1 MKAVFFFLLLSFGLS
16 AQIDTIYTD
25 FTPVRQKKT
34 TIKVTTTTGDEIT
47 EKREIIDYE
56 RALKKIERL
65 SMDTTYYT
73 ENLKNLR
80 EMERNIEAEKKRIRM
95 MRRDAI
101 DVLTRLNNLL
111 NTLK

>member
-1 MKAVFFFLLLSFGLS
+1 MKHIIFFLFLSLGLN

-25 FTPVRQKKT
+25 FTPVRMKRT
-34 TIKVTTTTGDEIT
+34 TIKVTTNVGDEIT
-47 EKREIIDYE
+47 EKREVIDYE
-56 RALKKIERL
+56 KALKKIERL
-65 SMDTTYYT
+65 SMDTMYYT

-80 EMERNIEAEKKRIRM
+80 EMERNIESEKRRVRM

-101 DVLTRLNNLL
+101 EVLERLNNLL

>member
-1 MKAVFFFLLLSFGLS
+1 MKAVIFFLFLSIGLN
-16 AQIDTIYTD
+16 AQIDTIYTEL
-25 FTPVRQKKT
+25 TPVRMKRT
-34 TIKVTTTTGDEIT
+34 TIKVTTTVGDEIN

-56 RALKKIERL
+56 KALKKIERL
-65 SMDTTYYT
+65 SMDTTYYS

-80 EMERNIEAEKKRIRM
+80 EMEKNIEAEKRRIRM

-101 DVLTRLNNLL
+101 EVLTRLNNLL